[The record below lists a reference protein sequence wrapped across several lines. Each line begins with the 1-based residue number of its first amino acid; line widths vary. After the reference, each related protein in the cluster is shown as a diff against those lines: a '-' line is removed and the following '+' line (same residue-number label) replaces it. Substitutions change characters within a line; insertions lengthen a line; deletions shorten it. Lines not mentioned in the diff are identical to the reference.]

1 MGVWHLD
8 AEPWCRWLWDEIA
21 GGEGLGGGIGRS
33 GGGAG
38 IRWGSRGEELERG
51 GGNGFM
57 DGESAWQIARR
68 RHCSRRRKECDA
80 WPGEMDDWTKGKKVI
95 ALFS

>member
-1 MGVWHLD
+1 MWHLD

-51 GGNGFM
+51 GGNGFR

-68 RHCSRRRKECDA
+68 RIAPAAARSA
-80 WPGEMDDWTKGKKVI
+80 MDDWAKGKKVI